1 MTHAVY
7 LQTWAFIP
15 AVILCHLPHTLA
27 HFVTELHFKVITGVS
42 HYWLSELRLFPLDT
56 GIWLKIKH
64 HLIILWLSC
73 EDVWKGLCFNFPPGH
88 MGSCTCLCV
97 VWAALMSH
105 KNQELFSKHATR
117 PAQIRHGELQI
128 KQSSLI
134 SVQATYSISTVC
146 MFWCIFLR

>member
-42 HYWLSELRLFPLDT
+42 HYWLSELRLFSLDT

-64 HLIILWLSC
+64 HLITLWLSC

-105 KNQELFSKHATR
+105 KNQELLSTNTTR
-117 PAQIRHGELQI
+117 RLGTVNYR
-128 KQSSLI
+128 SSNPLW
-134 SVQATYSISTVC
+134 SLFRQHTVYPLFAC
-146 MFWCIFLR
+146 FDVSS